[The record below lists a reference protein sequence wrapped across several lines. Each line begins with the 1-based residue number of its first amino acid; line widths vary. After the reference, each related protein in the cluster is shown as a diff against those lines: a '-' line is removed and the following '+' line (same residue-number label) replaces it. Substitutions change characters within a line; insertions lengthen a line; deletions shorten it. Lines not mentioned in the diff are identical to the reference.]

1 MSVDLLLSHN
11 LVSSEINNH
20 QLNTLGVESQAMI
33 AMSVMLQMAGEIN
46 KDGSLAVEILVEGQA
61 GV

>member
-1 MSVDLLLSHN
+1 VSVDLLLSHN